1 MVVSTSRL
9 LLLVLAGAA
18 VGSLLTFG
26 LLNRHKTPRND
37 DSVQVAQAPKT
48 LRATFAKTK
57 GDDNPGDTPEF
68 AADKQDTSESE
79 ETLNPAVQAR
89 LEAANRHVPV
99 RPLPTPKMVLQEN
112 GLPVGVTPDAGV
124 GNPEVYNRLPGI
136 QPPLINRDGRDMSQE
151 ALQMLAT
158 HQTETQFPGGVPSDS
173 ATPMPFP
180 QNVEEAN
187 RQSQGYASPSA
198 TP

>member
-1 MVVSTSRL
+1 MVVSTLRP

-18 VGSLLTFG
+18 VGALLTFG
-26 LLNRHKTPRND
+26 LLNRGQTPRNGEA
-37 DSVQVAQAPKT
+37 VQSAHVPET
-48 LRATFAKTK
+48 LRAPSPNTK
-57 GDDNPGDTPEF
+57 GDDNPDT
-68 AADKQDTSESE
+68 ADTQDTSDSA

-89 LEAANRHVPV
+89 LEAAKKHVPV

-112 GLPVGVTPDAGV
+112 GLPVGVTTDAGV
-124 GNPEVYNRLPGI
+124 GNPEVYNRLPGV

-158 HQTETQFPGGVPSDS
+158 HQTETEFPGGLPSVS
-173 ATPMPFP
+173 ATPIPFP
-180 QNVEEAN
+180 QNAEEAN
-187 RQSQGYASPSA
+187 RQSQGDASPSA

>member
-1 MVVSTSRL
+1 MVVSTLRP

-26 LLNRHKTPRND
+26 LLNRHQTPRND
-37 DSVQVAQAPKT
+37 DSVQAAHAPEM
-48 LRATFAKTK
+48 LRAPSPKAK
-57 GDDNPGDTPEF
+57 GDDKPDDTPGL
-68 AADKQDTSESE
+68 AAETQDTSDSE
-79 ETLNPAVQAR
+79 EALNPAVQAR
-89 LEAANRHVPV
+89 LEAAKKHVPV

-124 GNPEVYNRLPGI
+124 GNPEVYSRLPGV
-136 QPPLINRDGRDMSQE
+136 QQPLINRDGRDMSQE

-158 HQTETQFPGGVPSDS
+158 HQTETQFPGGLPSDS

-180 QNVEEAN
+180 QSVDEAN
-187 RQSQGYASPSA
+187 HQSQGYVSPSA